1 MINKMSRTVKMP
13 EGIDYAELEKDI
25 VMQKPELKTVATDV
39 PESRLK
45 IIQRGISKTGLETL
59 EGAISASQVEQHISI
74 WLNKGFR
81 LAYVKYVGETPEFI
95 QLLFVLVKD

>member
-1 MINKMSRTVKMP
+1 MSRTVKMP

>member
-1 MINKMSRTVKMP
+1 MSRTVKMP

-25 VMQKPELKTVATDV
+25 VMQKPELKTAATDV
-39 PESRLK
+39 PDSCKSRLK